1 MKLRNKKTGEIIDIY
16 KGQILLHYNQG
27 KKTILFK
34 SIEELEEWEDYEEP
48 KEYWFIS
55 TTGKAHRFEGEDET
69 YTPDRKQLGN
79 YFETKEEA
87 EKAIEK
93 LKAWKRLKDKGF
105 RFTLT
110 PGVGSLDVRPGK
122 FQIEI
127 NAEMPEKW
135 FCCDAVQKDLEVCF
149 GGEE

>member
-1 MKLRNKKTGEIIDIY
+1 MKLRNKKTGEINLGD
-16 KGQILLHYNQG
+16 LHLDDFNS
-27 KKTILFK
+27 LA
-34 SIEELEEWEDYEEP
+34 ELNDEWEDYEEP
-48 KEYWFIS
+48 KEYWFINNYDRIEKEK
-55 TTGKAHRFEGEDET
+55 G
-69 YTPDRKQLGN
+69 PDDAWFVIKLKEIGN

-87 EKAIEK
+87 ELAVRK

-110 PGVGSLDVRPGK
+110 PGVGSLDITPGK

-127 NAEMPEKW
+127 TADMPAKW